1 LPRPLGAPHGG
12 RPAFQAYPEADLPHM
27 GRRTSLNARKLIS
40 LLPVKWQ
47 QSLKA
52 ILRTARKRVYK
63 SLFAYAPAQ
72 LEKELRALGLESGSA
87 VIMHSSFSSLNGFSG
102 EASDVL
108 DRLMTILGPQG
119 HLLMVSM
126 AYSGSARDYLQSGAA
141 FDVRRTPSQMGFLTE
156 VFRRRKGVVRSANPM
171 HPILAWGPRAA
182 WVIDG
187 HENLHYSCGPGS
199 PFERMLE
206 LDAKALLFDVDLDVL
221 TFTHYLEH
229 TFQDSAPAEVY
240 SAEPIE
246 TQIVDRAGVHR
257 SVSVYPFSPDAS
269 KLRNFGVLYDD
280 VIEQGLVRRARVGNT
295 TLQVVAL
302 RDILAR
308 CAALVER
315 GGHLFARPGEPTRVK
330 PLRKKTLR
338 GRLTGR

>member
-1 LPRPLGAPHGG
+1 
-12 RPAFQAYPEADLPHM
+12 M
-27 GRRTSLNARKLIS
+27 GRRKLLTPRG
-40 LLPVKWQ
+40 LLGLFPETRQRAVKT
-47 QSLKA
+47 LM
-52 ILRTARKRVYK
+52 REARKRVYRW
-63 SLFAYAPAQ
+63 LFAYGPAQ
-72 LEKELRALGLESGSA
+72 LEKELRALGLGRGDA

-108 DRLMTILGPQG
+108 DRLLTILGPDG
-119 HLLMVSM
+119 HLMMVSM
-126 AYSGSARDYLQSGAA
+126 PYGGSARDYLGAGTV
-141 FDVRRTPSQMGFLTE
+141 FDVRRTPSQMGFLSE
-156 VFRRRKGVVRSANPM
+156 VFRRRGGVVRSGNPM
-171 HPILAWGPRAA
+171 HPILACGPRAA
-182 WVIDG
+182 WIIDG
-187 HENLHYSCGPGS
+187 HENLKYSCGPGS

-246 TQIVDRAGVHR
+246 AEIVDRAGVR
-257 SVSVYPFSPDAS
+257 RRVSVYPFSPEAS

-308 CAALVER
+308 CTALVER

-338 GRLTGR
+338 GLLTGR